1 MPFSVSPAVRVV
13 EKDLSAIIPST
24 ANTTGAF
31 VGRFDWGPTDTI
43 VNISSEKELYA
54 VFGPPSPNERGTDWF
69 CAANFLSY
77 GDKLKIVR
85 ADENATY
92 NDINFSGA
100 TASAVR
106 SGLTGARIAAK
117 SAGQKGN
124 SLRWYSQVPGQVEQ
138 KLPSGERA
146 FSYAPTSTNAV
157 FDSYHNGILTSPN
170 GGGTMDECHIALVDT
185 LGYFGATGAIIEK
198 YQGLSR
204 WKGVSDPN
212 GKSLYYKDVIN
223 ATSSLIEIETSSNS
237 SIWHGGATG
246 DPEWSPTTT
255 SIKEHGLTGQG
266 DARGVYAGT
275 QVAFSTGYWAGTPV
289 GTTANEDP
297 ANYRSTHTGH
307 GPLLN
312 GTGLSGCSS
321 CEQYVAYFQQG
332 TVSMTGASGPDNTLN
347 DNGWRFV
354 GGAASGVTFSYEG
367 AGNNQSDSTAANP
380 NPYSIMNAWNKH
392 FRDAEFVDVDLLI
405 AGPAEQ
411 LVSRHLIEIAEER
424 KDCVAFISPPH
435 SPAGS
440 EFNDSTYDSSLGGY
454 SGPTSIVN
462 YRNNT
467 LNASSSYAVMDS
479 GWKYQYDSYNDRYRW
494 IPLNPDVAGLVVR
507 TENQTDPWFS
517 PAGFNRG
524 KIKGV
529 VKLALNPNKAERDEL
544 YEAGINPVVTFPG
557 DGTLLFGDKTL
568 QRRATAL
575 DRINVRRLMIHLEK
589 AIATAAKYQL
599 FEFND
604 TFTRRSFVNMIQPF
618 LRRVQSQRGLTDF
631 RVVCDESNN
640 TGQVIDNN
648 EFVADIFIK
657 PAKSINYIQLNF
669 TVLRSDALFDEQV
682 V

>member
-1 MPFSVSPAVRVV
+1 MPFSVSPTVRIV

-24 ANTTGAF
+24 SNTTAAF

-54 VFGPPSPNERGTDWF
+54 VFGPPNSNERGIDWW

-77 GDKLKIVR
+77 GDKLKVVR
-85 ADENATY
+85 VEESRVAEGDMPAYT
-92 NDINFSGA
+92 GA
-100 TASAVR
+100 TAAAVR
-106 SGLTGARIAAK
+106 SGLTGARIASK

-124 SLRWYSQVPGQVEQ
+124 SLRWYTQVPGQVVQ
-138 KLPSGERA
+138 KLPSGEKV
-146 FSYAPTSTNAV
+146 FSYTPTSTSQV
-157 FDSYHNGILTSPN
+157 FDSFNNGILTSPN

-185 LGYFGATGAIIEK
+185 LGYFGATGAVLERF
-198 YQGLSR
+198 QGLSR
-204 WKGVSDPN
+204 WKGAKDSN
-212 GKSLYYKDVIN
+212 GSSLYYKDVIN
-223 ATSSLIEIETSSNS
+223 RDSSLIEIESNPER
-237 SIWHGGATG
+237 SIWHGGTTG

-255 SIKEHGLTGQG
+255 SIKEHGLTAQG
-266 DARGVYAGT
+266 DPRGVYAGVEIAHIGSG
-275 QVAFSTGYWAGTPV
+275 QLLGG
-289 GTTANEDP
+289 TANQH
-297 ANYRSTHTGH
+297 YYG
-307 GPLLN
+307 
-312 GTGLSGCSS
+312 GLGGVSGCDN
-321 CEQYVAYFQQG
+321 CVQYVTYFQQG
-332 TVSMTGASGPDNTLN
+332 ATVGIDNRLN

-354 GGAASGVTFSYEG
+354 EGAASGVTWPYEG
-367 AGNNQSDSTAANP
+367 GGSDNTIPSGYTLNP
-380 NPYSIMNAWNKH
+380 NPYSVMNAWNKH

-405 AGPAEQ
+405 AGASEA
-411 LVSRHLIEIAEER
+411 LLSRHLIEIAEER

-440 EFNDSTYDSSLGGY
+440 EYNDNTYDSSLGGY
-454 SGPTSIVN
+454 SGPTSVVN

-494 IPLNPDVAGLVVR
+494 LPLNPDVAGLVVR

-557 DGTLLFGDKTL
+557 EGTLLFGDKTL

-604 TFTRRSFVNMIQPF
+604 TFTRRSFINMINPF

-648 EFVADIFIK
+648 EFIADIFIK

-669 TVLRSDALFDEQV
+669 TVLRSDALFEEQV

>member
-1 MPFSVSPAVRVV
+1 MPFSVSPTVRVV

-85 ADENATY
+85 VEENTTY
-92 NDINFSGA
+92 NAINFTGA

-157 FDSYHNGILTSPN
+157 FDSYNNGILTSPN

-255 SIKEHGLTGQG
+255 SIKEHGLTGIG
-266 DARGVYAGT
+266 DPRGVYAGT
-275 QVAFSTGYWAGTPV
+275 EVAYASGPLAGTLIA
-289 GTTANEDP
+289 GRTAAGVNVW
-297 ANYRSTHTGH
+297 YGGH
-307 GPLLN
+307 GSTD
-312 GTGLSGCSS
+312 TGSGISGCSN
-321 CEQYVAYFQQG
+321 CVQYVTYFQQG
-332 TVSMTGASGPDNTLN
+332 VTTGTVDNRLN

-367 AGNNQSDSTAANP
+367 SGNNQGDSTAANP

-392 FRDAEFVDVDLLI
+392 FRDAEFLDVDLLI

-462 YRNNT
+462 YRNNI

-557 DGTLLFGDKTL
+557 EGTLLFGDKTL

-604 TFTRRSFVNMIQPF
+604 AFTRRSFVNMINPF
-618 LRRVQSQRGLTDF
+618 LQRVQAQRGITDF
-631 RVVCDESNN
+631 RVVCDDTNN
-640 TGQVIDNN
+640 TSQVIDNN
-648 EFVADIFIK
+648 EFIADIFIK

-669 TVLRSDALFDEQV
+669 AVLRSNALFTETV
-682 V
+682 S